1 MLAPEELLVPQGGA
15 ESSRHKFQMLGREQ
29 SSIEMFGQVSA
40 AHGYVWGLSQLIDK
54 PTAHMH
60 LSVLLPGAGG
70 GCGDGPPSLE
80 IFPLGQSKVSV

>member
-40 AHGYVWGLSQLIDK
+40 AHGHVWGLSQLIDK

-60 LSVLLPGAGG
+60 LSVLLPGVGG
-70 GCGDGPPSLE
+70 GALPYSSHLTRE
-80 IFPLGQSKVSV
+80 E

>member
-1 MLAPEELLVPQGGA
+1 
-15 ESSRHKFQMLGREQ
+15 MLGREQ

-40 AHGYVWGLSQLIDK
+40 AHGHVWGLSQLIDK

-60 LSVLLPGAGG
+60 LSVLLPGVGG
-70 GCGDGPPSLE
+70 GGGDGPPSLE